1 MASPQELKMVRRIC
15 SISSL
20 VGSQGNKMKKI
31 VNSYMINRYIA
42 NRMKPGIP
50 SDSVF
55 YKKLLKFTML
65 LEQWPY
71 QMPWMLFLVEE
82 NLQQEHE
89 IENRTRTCTGKQA
102 RRSSIEI
109 GESLPSIL
117 PSARRLNSKN
127 NKRG

>member
-1 MASPQELKMVRRIC
+1 
-15 SISSL
+15 
-20 VGSQGNKMKKI
+20 MKQI

-42 NRMKPGIP
+42 NRMKPGILP

-55 YKKLLKFTML
+55 YKKLLTFTIL

-71 QMPWMLFLVEE
+71 QMPCMLFLVEE

-102 RRSSIEI
+102 HCSLFEI
-109 GESLPSIL
+109 GESLSSLLFLAKIFRPL
-117 PSARRLNSKN
+117 
-127 NKRG
+127 GD

>member
-1 MASPQELKMVRRIC
+1 
-15 SISSL
+15 
-20 VGSQGNKMKKI
+20 MKQI

-55 YKKLLKFTML
+55 YKKLLKFTIL

-71 QMPWMLFLVEE
+71 QMPWMLFLVGE

-89 IENRTRTCTGKQA
+89 IENRTRTCSGKQA

-109 GESLPSIL
+109 GESVPSLVFLAKIFRPL
-117 PSARRLNSKN
+117 
-127 NKRG
+127 GD